1 MIHTLTRLFAPR
13 PRVNPE
19 LRRIGYVLPGQRF
32 VMQPGPDDVLM
43 KCGVIDNRVDNMENQ
58 Q

>member
-1 MIHTLTRLFAPR
+1 MITHLRRLFTAR
-13 PRVNPE
+13 PRTDPDP
-19 LRRIGYVLPGQRF
+19 LPLGYVLPGQRLA
-32 VMQPGPDDVLM
+32 MQPEPDDVLM